1 MDVLILFCA
10 KYRKAPMTVRDQC
23 RAPASDAGQ
32 IPSHCLPH
40 PQYAS
45 RSSIVLSIR
54 LHHLNLFPDRKLIP
68 LLDPIQPFLIRF
80 PDNAKVRIFLQIG
93 VVVVNLSLL

>member
-1 MDVLILFCA
+1 MRGRFHLIAFLIHN
-10 KYRKAPMTVRDQC
+10 TLHGH
-23 RAPASDAGQ
+23 GQ
-32 IPSHCLPH
+32 
-40 PQYAS
+40 
-45 RSSIVLSIR
+45 VLSIR

-93 VVVVNLSLL
+93 VVVVNLSFL